1 MPMSTTLL
9 AVSPATL
16 IGIEANPDSIH
27 DVESKR
33 TFDTYLWTTLPYF
46 LTDGQGDGDDG
57 DDDADEA
64 DDRGEAHPLSPVLD
78 GVRSVSCARLEN
90 GAFYVVPA
98 EDVAKLSTL
107 LAAVDHAQIRR
118 AVLEAD
124 LEEILDG
131 EVWEEL
137 EQLDLS
143 EAEEVA
149 ASVLVDLQSLTAFY
163 AAASRAGLAIVG
175 YTT

>member
-16 IGIEANPDSIH
+16 LGLEANPDSIQEL
-27 DVESKR
+27 ESKR
-33 TFDTYLWTTLPYF
+33 TFDTYLWTTIPYF
-46 LTDGQGDGDDG
+46 LTDGQDDG
-57 DDDADEA
+57 EDADEDDED
-64 DDRGEAHPLSPVLD
+64 DDRRGAHPLSPVLD

-143 EAEEVA
+143 EPEEVA
-149 ASVLVDLQSLTAFY
+149 ASLLVDLQSLTAFY
-163 AAASRAGLAIVG
+163 AEASRAGLAIVG

>member
-16 IGIEANPDSIH
+16 RSLEASPNSIH
-27 DVESKR
+27 EVESQR
-33 TFDTYLWTTLPYF
+33 IFNTYLWTTIPYF
-46 LTDGQGDGDDG
+46 LTDGQDDDG
-57 DDDADEA
+57 DEDE
-64 DDRGEAHPLSPVLD
+64 DEDREGAHPLSPVLD

-98 EDVAKLSTL
+98 EDVAKLSTQ

-143 EAEEVA
+143 EPEEVA
-149 ASVLVDLQSLTAFY
+149 ASLLVDLQSLTAFY
-163 AAASRAGLAIVG
+163 AKASSAGLAIVG